1 MVEFYLTIHTRS
13 NTHNMLKTK
22 VILFLLFIS
31 VSICASNKLDSLFK
45 EIDDAIKRSEFYTQ
59 QREDRIDD
67 IKSERL
73 KTPKMSDKRYEKN
86 MELYQEYKSFICDS
100 AITYLNHNITL
111 GKILHNPNFEYES
124 SILLASLLGST
135 AMYLEAADLLSTI
148 PVSNLSKE
156 LLIDYYIASNNI
168 YSELA
173 LYTSDKSGVERYRKI
188 SEAYKDSLYS
198 VISFESESYLIVKF
212 NDILYNG
219 SVKEARKISESLLS
233 KEKFG
238 EGRYALMAYYQALT
252 YKQEGNRESEKYYL
266 AMSALSDIYTATKDH
281 ASLWMLAQILFEEG
295 DDIERAYNYI
305 SYSWSATAFYNS
317 QLRNRQISGILS
329 IIDKAYQATIK
340 QQNKKLQLYLAAIS
354 LLSFLLFFAL
364 IYIYKQMKRLSV
376 ARLNLQRVNGQLKV
390 LNKDLSESNQIK
402 DEYIGRFINL
412 SSSYI
417 DKFDLF
423 RKMVNKN
430 LSIGKIDE
438 LIKITRSTKTLD
450 DNLKDLYD
458 NFDNAFLQIFPDFVD
473 KFNALLKEEHHIIPK
488 NEELLTTELRIF
500 ALIRIGIEDSSQIA
514 DFLRYSVNTIYNYRA
529 KVKNYAAGSRDEFEH
544 DVKKIR

>member
-1 MVEFYLTIHTRS
+1 
-13 NTHNMLKTK
+13 
-22 VILFLLFIS
+22 
-31 VSICASNKLDSLFK
+31 
-45 EIDDAIKRSEFYTQ
+45 
-59 QREDRIDD
+59 
-67 IKSERL
+67 
-73 KTPKMSDKRYEKN
+73 
-86 MELYQEYKSFICDS
+86 
-100 AITYLNHNITL
+100 
-111 GKILHNPNFEYES
+111 
-124 SILLASLLGST
+124 
-135 AMYLEAADLLSTI
+135 
-148 PVSNLSKE
+148 
-156 LLIDYYIASNNI
+156 
-168 YSELA
+168 
-173 LYTSDKSGVERYRKI
+173 
-188 SEAYKDSLYS
+188 
-198 VISFESESYLIVKF
+198 
-212 NDILYNG
+212 
-219 SVKEARKISESLLS
+219 
-233 KEKFG
+233 
-238 EGRYALMAYYQALT
+238 
-252 YKQEGNRESEKYYL
+252 
-266 AMSALSDIYTATKDH
+266 
-281 ASLWMLAQILFEEG
+281 
-295 DDIERAYNYI
+295 
-305 SYSWSATAFYNS
+305 
-317 QLRNRQISGILS
+317 
-329 IIDKAYQATIK
+329 
-340 QQNKKLQLYLAAIS
+340 
-354 LLSFLLFFAL
+354 
-364 IYIYKQMKRLSV
+364 MKRLSV

-488 NEELLTTELRIF
+488 NEEILTTELRIF